1 VKRRGSVLVGVL
13 LILLVLL
20 VGGLALSTRQKE
32 RYKGA
37 VAESLS
43 LQALCLAESG
53 WEDARVKLDKD
64 PLFPPPGGLEQ
75 PTFTYTEQVNDPDG
89 NRVGSYTVTVD
100 KRFDRAPY
108 YLFVVTSVGS
118 VGPAGANRSTRTVIA
133 EVDSRNR
140 ALKALRY

>member
-1 VKRRGSVLVGVL
+1 MRARGSLLIGVL
-13 LILLVLL
+13 LMLVVLL
-20 VGGLALSTRQKE
+20 LGGLALHTRQSQ

-75 PTFTYTEQVNDPDG
+75 PTFTYSEELSDPSG

-100 KRFDRAPY
+100 RRFDRAPY
-108 YLFVVTSVGS
+108 YLFLVTSQGY
-118 VGPAGANRSTRTVIA
+118 VGPTGRAQSTRTMVA
-133 EVDSRNR
+133 EVDSRTR
-140 ALKALRY
+140 ALKAIRY